1 MDTPVSAIGGFEDW
15 PGFIRS
21 RAGYAGHSPASN
33 KLAARLG
40 VPDLLATLPDTTV
53 RSVRVVD
60 GVRIT
65 ELRWELPFGPP
76 TTAYLAVPENAPGPL
91 PGVLWLHCHAGKKW
105 LGCERILDLGPDTS
119 AEATSLQA
127 DLYAGRAAANEL
139 AKAGFAV
146 LTHDAFSWGSRRFAL
161 DPAPQRTA
169 TALNARRAA
178 WAAEGTVPTEAM
190 EYDAA
195 AADHENTIAKAA
207 GMLGTSYAGMVAFE
221 DLTALAILR
230 SRPEADATRTG
241 TGGFSGGGGRAL
253 MLAALDPDIQA
264 CVVACMMTTI
274 SALFPSHLDH
284 HSWLMNTPG
293 LAADFDWPDLA
304 ALAPETRF
312 LVQYATADALFPR
325 AGMQDADA
333 ALRHALNGTDRYRA
347 QWHNSGHIFGADL
360 LHGARDHLRAVLR
373 TPTSPIPPPDGQ
385 PAGNP
390 VPEIAFL
397 ARVHATSQTVER
409 KTL

>member
-1 MDTPVSAIGGFEDW
+1 METPVSAIGGFEDW

-21 RAGYAGHSPASN
+21 RAGYAGYSPASG
-33 KLAARLG
+33 KLSGLLG
-40 VPDLLATLPDTTV
+40 IPALTPSVPETTV

-65 ELRWELPFGPP
+65 ELNWQLPFGPP
-76 TTAYLAVPENAPGPL
+76 TTAYLAAPERSQVAL
-91 PGVLWLHCHAGKKW
+91 PGLLWLHCHAGNKW
-105 LGCERILDLGPDTS
+105 LGCERILDLGPDS
-119 AEATSLQA
+119 SSEAATLQEN
-127 DLYAGRAAANEL
+127 LYAGRAPANEL

-146 LTHDAFSWGSRRFAL
+146 LTHDAFSWGSRRFTL

-169 TALNARRAA
+169 RILDARRAV

-190 EYDAA
+190 LYDAA
-195 AADHENTIAKAA
+195 AAEHENTIAKAA

-230 SRPEADATRTG
+230 RLPGVDASRIG

-253 MLAALDPDIQA
+253 MLSALDPDLKA

-274 SALFPSHLDH
+274 SALFPGHLDF

-304 ALAPETRF
+304 ALAPATRF
-312 LVQYATADALFPR
+312 LVQYAADDPLFPLS
-325 AGMQDADA
+325 GMQEADA
-333 ALRHALNGTDRYRA
+333 ALQRVLDVPGRYTA
-347 QWHNSGHIFGADL
+347 QWHASGHVFGEEMLGGALAHL
-360 LHGARDHLRAVLR
+360 LAVLLP
-373 TPTSPIPPPDGQ
+373 PTSAAA
-385 PAGNP
+385 PAGSSAQGQRRR
-390 VPEIAFL
+390 ETAF
-397 ARVHATSQTVER
+397 
-409 KTL
+409 